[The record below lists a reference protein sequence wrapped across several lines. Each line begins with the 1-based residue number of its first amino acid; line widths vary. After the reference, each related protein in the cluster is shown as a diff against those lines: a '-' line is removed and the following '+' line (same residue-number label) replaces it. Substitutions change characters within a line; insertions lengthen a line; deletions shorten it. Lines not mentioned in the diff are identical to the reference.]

1 MNNQSTLP
9 RATPA
14 PLASSTIP
22 LMAVLLLLDSMHFV
36 FARLL
41 LPLISPR
48 VSAMYVMAVATIIVG
63 GYGLIT
69 KQLNWRV
76 LRSNWRFFV
85 LIGFCIGGSTNLT
98 FVAIGYVDPGAA
110 ALIAQLSTPLSVLLG
125 VFWLK
130 EHFTRGQVM
139 GAALAT
145 FGAAIIALQPGDYFR
160 IGSLMIATATTI
172 YTLHSALV
180 KRNGDLDFVNFFFFR
195 LLFTTLWLFI
205 FPAVQGAMVWPQP
218 QAWPLLLFVGIV
230 DIVVSRWLFYTALRR
245 LNFSLLAVVMT
256 FSPVIAVIWSLMF
269 FHVVPSWQQLIGGL
283 IVISG
288 VLLVVTMKR
297 ASA

>member
-9 RATPA
+9 RATQA
-14 PLASSTIP
+14 PLASSTVP

-48 VSAMYVMAVATIIVG
+48 VSAMYVMAIATIIVG

-76 LRSNWRFFV
+76 LRSNWLFFV

-98 FVAIGYVDPGAA
+98 FVAISYVDPGAA

-139 GAALAT
+139 GAVLAT
-145 FGAAIIALQPGDYFR
+145 LGAAIIALQPGDYFR
-160 IGSLMIATATTI
+160 IGSLMIAAATTI

-195 LLFTTLWLFI
+195 LFFTTLWLFI
-205 FPAVQGAMVWPQP
+205 FPAVQGVLTWPQP
-218 QAWPLLLFVGIV
+218 QAWPLLLFVGVV

-256 FSPVIAVIWSLMF
+256 FSPVIAVIWSLLF
-269 FHVVPSWQQLIGGL
+269 FHVVPSWQQAIGGL

-297 ASA
+297 AKA